1 MKISCITRLTA
12 YTFEWLALLAF
23 AVVLH
28 TSNVSAAAA
37 AVPDWSYQA
46 VDTAVDCTKLIAL
59 LTNGDVISANYIRH
73 PSPAAP
79 SAAPLLVRSQALC
92 AASRSETNAMSSCRH
107 FYSSF
112 LSESASS
119 TYDEAAVECPFND
132 A

>member
-1 MKISCITRLTA
+1 MKILCITRLTA

-37 AVPDWSYQA
+37 AVPNWSCQV

-59 LTNGDVISANYIRH
+59 LTNGDVISANYIRP
-73 PSPAAP
+73 PSPAP

-92 AASRSETNAMSSCRH
+92 AASRSETNAMSSPRH